1 MSTFGGIEQASGALD
16 AARYGLSVVSQNIAN
31 AGTTGYTR
39 QAAQQ
44 ASVDGAPGVPSI
56 YTRPT
61 GPGGVTI
68 TGTTRLNDPI
78 LDARSRTEHA
88 RSGSTDT
95 TASTL
100 SAIEGVFPEPSD
112 NGLSEQ
118 LNDFWNSWAS
128 VANDPGST
136 APRTVLL
143 QKAATVT
150 STLNAM
156 STTLSD
162 IGASTAQSLDQG
174 VAAAN
179 SDAGQLATL
188 NGQIAVATATGA
200 NANALLDQRDV
211 LLGRLSASVGGVAT
225 INPNGSADVSV
236 GGQPLVSGVS
246 TTALSVTGTSQ
257 VAVGATTVALA
268 GGSAAAEVLAL
279 TSTIPGYQS
288 RLDAVATALAGSVNS
303 AQAGGY
309 DLAGNAGGPLF
320 TGSSAATIG
329 VAIVAPTALAA
340 SGTPGGNL
348 DGSNA
353 LALSRQ
359 GTAAASPDTTYAD
372 LVGSIGSAASL
383 ANQQQVTQAA
393 VTTSVDALR
402 TSVSGVNYDEEVSN
416 MLTFQHAY
424 SAASRVLTTVDSMLD
439 TLINHTGLVGLQ

>member
-16 AARYGLSVVSQNIAN
+16 AARYGLSIVSQNIAN
-31 AGTTGYTR
+31 AGTAGYTR

-44 ASVDGAPGVPSI
+44 ASVDGSPGAPSI
-56 YTRPT
+56 YTKSP

-68 TGTTRLNDPI
+68 TGTTRLNDPV

-88 RSGSTDT
+88 RSGFTDT
-95 TASTL
+95 AASTL

-156 STTLSD
+156 SATLSD

-188 NGQIAVATATGA
+188 NGQIAIATATGA
-200 NANALLDQRDV
+200 NANTLLDQRDV

-225 INPNGSADVSV
+225 INLNGSADVSV
-236 GGQPLVSGVS
+236 GGQPLVSGVN

-257 VAVGATTVALA
+257 VAVGATTVALT
-268 GGSAAAEVLAL
+268 GGSAAAEVVAL
-279 TSTIPGYQS
+279 TSTIPAYQS
-288 RLDAVATALAGSVNS
+288 RLDAVATALATSVNS
-303 AQAGGY
+303 AQAAGF

-320 TGSSAATIG
+320 SGSSAGTIG
-329 VAIVAPTALAA
+329 VAIVDPTALAA

-359 GTAAASPDTTYAD
+359 GAAPASPDSTYAD

-393 VTTSVDALR
+393 VTTSVDALQ

-424 SAASRVLTTVDSMLD
+424 SAAARVLTTVDSMLD

>member
-1 MSTFGGIEQASGALD
+1 
-16 AARYGLSVVSQNIAN
+16 
-31 AGTTGYTR
+31 
-39 QAAQQ
+39 
-44 ASVDGAPGVPSI
+44 
-56 YTRPT
+56 
-61 GPGGVTI
+61 
-68 TGTTRLNDPI
+68 
-78 LDARSRTEHA
+78 
-88 RSGSTDT
+88 
-95 TASTL
+95 
-100 SAIEGVFPEPSD
+100 
-112 NGLSEQ
+112 
-118 LNDFWNSWAS
+118 
-128 VANDPGST
+128 
-136 APRTVLL
+136 
-143 QKAATVT
+143 
-150 STLNAM
+150 
-156 STTLSD
+156 
-162 IGASTAQSLDQG
+162 SLDQG

-257 VAVGATTVALA
+257 VAVGATTVALT
-268 GGSAAAEVLAL
+268 GGSAAAEVIAL